1 MTDTPTDLL
10 VAGYQDIDEATKDF
24 EALIA
29 LVKEK
34 QVSIEGVILVT
45 HALDG
50 SVAVR
55 QTGDNLG
62 RKGMGWG
69 GGVGLA
75 VGLFAPPVLA
85 SVAVGAVA
93 GGVIGKFVDHRVEND
108 IHDKIGENL
117 PPGSAGII
125 AVFDDTQRLGV
136 EQALAGA
143 LLRSVVQGDKKGTA
157 ALKESLAEAMGKF
170 SPDRTVLPIPDPNFG
185 GTIGRTLD
193 ASVADWTINMTP
205 SPPAGAP
212 NVLLVLIDDAGFG
225 NPSTF
230 GGPVSTPAMTRVAEQ
245 GVRYNRFH
253 VTALCSPTRAAL
265 LTGRN
270 HHTVG
275 FGSIGEFPGP
285 FPGYTAS
292 VPKDCAPFVRAL
304 QGNGYSTG
312 GFGKWHLTPDHLQ
325 GAAGP
330 FDRWPNAWGFDHF
343 WGILGGEAGQYD
355 PLITQDNTTLG
366 VPEGED
372 GEEYYW
378 PDDITDQAVHW
389 LHQVR
394 AQDQTKPWFLYYSTG
409 CSHAPHQVAAE
420 WSEKYRGKFDQGW
433 DVLREETFER
443 QKQLG
448 VIPADAVLTPR
459 PDALPAWDSLSEN
472 EKTLYARQ
480 MEVYAGFQENADWN
494 VGRLLDAV
502 EEMGERENTLVI
514 YIFGDNGASL
524 EGTLTGS
531 FNELTMQNGIAL
543 TAEQQLSLLGQYGGL
558 DAWGTDAFAPHYASA
573 WAWAGNAPFQWG
585 KQVASHLGGTRN
597 GMVVAWPERIEDRGG
612 LRTQFTHCIDIGP
625 TILEA
630 AGIPEPKVVDGI
642 AQKPMEGTSF
652 LYSFDDANAPEQHTV
667 QYFEI
672 VGNRAMY
679 KDGWWAACKL
689 DRIPWDALAVDDGE
703 ARAGSLRPR
712 AGHVGAVLPPRRLQ
726 PGEGRGRGE
735 PGEARGAQG
744 ALLAGGR
751 EAQRVA
757 ASVGILRVL
766 RDPAADADDHDPD
779 LLRRR
784 PEHRRRHDP
793 PCLRAL
799 VCDRGRVGR
808 PRWRRRGCDR
818 GRGRRDGRLLALGRR
833 RRPAAPQL
841 LDDGRRAVRAGLDR
855 ADPDRGGHGPHAF
868 RRRQAGARGRRNSL
882 ALRQRREDRR
892 RPAGEDRARPLLR
905 LQRHGHRPRQRPRRR
920 PRLRGQSP
928 VRLHRHREEG
938 RLRPQ
943 ARRARAR
950 AAHSTKPAPTAPRP
964 TGSAPNRRG
973 RSRALAADR
982 SPRGVEMTTLD
993 NPPCAPL
1000 RSWSGRGRRLP
1011 RKESARVAST
1021 KPPTGVTG
1029 GERDFL

>member
-1 MTDTPTDLL
+1 MAETPTDVL
-10 VAGYQDIDEATKDF
+10 VAGYQDIDEATRDF
-24 EALIA
+24 EALVA

-34 QVSIEGVILVT
+34 KVEIEGVILVT
-45 HALDG
+45 HAQDG

-75 VGLFAPPVLA
+75 VGLFAPPLLA

-93 GGVIGKFVDHRVEND
+93 GGVIGKFVDHRVENE

-125 AVFDDTQRLGV
+125 AVFDDAQRLGV

-205 SPPAGAP
+205 KPPEGAP

-230 GGPVSTPAMTRVAEQ
+230 GGPAETPAMTRVAEQ
-245 GVRYNRFH
+245 GLRYNRFH

-285 FPGYTAS
+285 FPGYSAN

-304 QGNGYSTG
+304 QGNGYSTA
-312 GFGKWHLTPDHLQ
+312 GFGKWHLTPDHVQ

-330 FDRWPNAWGFDHF
+330 FDRWPNAWGFDRF

-355 PLITQDNTTLG
+355 PVITQDNTTLG

-372 GEEYYW
+372 GKQYYW
-378 PDDITDQAVHW
+378 PDDLTDQAVRW
-389 LHQVR
+389 LHEVR
-394 AQDQTKPWFLYYSTG
+394 AQDQEKPWFIYYSTG
-409 CSHAPHQVAAE
+409 CSHAPHQVALE

-443 QKQLG
+443 QKKLG

-459 PDALPAWDSLSEN
+459 PDELPAWDSLSES
-472 EKTLYARQ
+472 EKKLYARQ

-494 VGRLLDAV
+494 VGRLLDEVA
-502 EEMGERENTLVI
+502 EMGELENTLVI

-524 EGTLTGS
+524 EGTITGS

-543 TAEQQLSLLGQYGGL
+543 TAEQQLSLIEQYGGL
-558 DAWGTDAFAPHYASA
+558 DAWGTDAYAPHYASA

-597 GMVVAWPERIEDRGG
+597 GMVVSWPKRIKDAGG
-612 LRTQFTHCIDIGP
+612 LRAQFTHCIDIGP

-630 AGIPEPKVVDGI
+630 AGIPEPEVVDGT

-652 LYSFDDANAPEQHTV
+652 LYSFEDANAPERHTV

-672 VGNRAMY
+672 VGNRAIY

-689 DRIPWDALAVDDGE
+689 DRIPWDISPPTMARFAPGAYDPEQDTWELYYLPDD
-703 ARAGSLRPR
+703 
-712 AGHVGAVLPPRRLQ
+712 LQ
-726 PGEGRGRGE
+726 PGERPRRRE
-735 PGEARGAQG
+735 SGEARRAEG
-744 ALLAGGR
+744 ALLGGGG
-751 EAQRVA
+751 EAQRA
-757 ASVGILRVL
+757 ASARGVLGLL

-784 PEHRRRHDP
+784 REYRLRDDP
-793 PCLRAL
+793 AHLRPL
-799 VCDRGRVGR
+799 LRDRGGARCSGG
-808 PRWRRRGCDR
+808 RRRGRDR
-818 GRGRRDGRLLALGRR
+818 RRGGRDGRLLALGRR
-833 RRPAAPQL
+833 ERPPASQL
-841 LDDGRRAVRAGLDR
+841 LDDGRRAVQAGLDSP
-855 ADPDRGGHGPHAF
+855 DPDRGRHGPDAV
-868 RRRQAGARGRRNSL
+868 S
-882 ALRQRREDRR
+882 
-892 RPAGEDRARPLLR
+892 
-905 LQRHGHRPRQRPRRR
+905 
-920 PRLRGQSP
+920 
-928 VRLHRHREEG
+928 
-938 RLRPQ
+938 
-943 ARRARAR
+943 
-950 AAHSTKPAPTAPRP
+950 RP
-964 TGSAPNRRG
+964 TGRNARP
-973 RSRALAADR
+973 A
-982 SPRGVEMTTLD
+982 
-993 NPPCAPL
+993 
-1000 RSWSGRGRRLP
+1000 
-1011 RKESARVAST
+1011 ARVSLFANDEKIGEGRIEKTVAVRFSGYAGMDIGRDNGLPVDRAYAAKAPYPFT
-1021 KPPTGVTG
+1021 GTVKKVVFDLKPGSHDDEKALHESGAHVATAHGISA
-1029 GERDFL
+1029 